1 MNRSS
6 GLTNSCHCSPAAANA
21 SSPPDGPLAP
31 TSETDEPDDE
41 DARAAEAIAAKFI
54 EYQRTRDR
62 NLRNELVQDH
72 LRLAEF
78 LARRFAHRGEPLDD
92 LRQVA
97 VVGLLKAV
105 ERFDPYRGLQF
116 SSFATPTITGE
127 LKRHFRDRGWAVRVP
142 RRMQEL
148 HLQLDR
154 MVAELSQALGRAP
167 TPSEIA
173 ERAGVLEEEVLES
186 MEASSLYRLP
196 SLDAGRDDE
205 MGNGYSTRLGVE
217 DPELKSVETRAT
229 VAKLLEQLPVRE
241 QQIVYLRF
249 FEGLTQSEIAERVGI
264 SQMHVSRLLAKSL
277 AALGAES
284 EETPTPT

>member
-1 MNRSS
+1 MS
-6 GLTNSCHCSPAAANA
+6 AANA